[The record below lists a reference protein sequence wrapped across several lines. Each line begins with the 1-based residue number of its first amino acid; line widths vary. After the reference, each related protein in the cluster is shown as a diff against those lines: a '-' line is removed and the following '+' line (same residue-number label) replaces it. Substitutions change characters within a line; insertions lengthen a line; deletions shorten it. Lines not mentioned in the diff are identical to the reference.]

1 MVVPSLHRDRDD
13 NIGAQVLRILSALQS
28 ETAPV
33 VLMGD
38 FNFMPDD
45 KRHGVVSNAY
55 EDSVYVA
62 QSGAD
67 YVETRG
73 TYPVIAGS
81 KPHRRIDY
89 VFLSKGDFA
98 VSNVRVIEGVH
109 AQASDHL
116 GFVADVTL
124 TPRPQ

>member
-38 FNFMPDD
+38 FNFTPDD
-45 KRHGVVSNAY
+45 KRHGVVSNAS

-89 VFLSKGDFA
+89 VFLQRRFCGFECAGD
-98 VSNVRVIEGVH
+98 
-109 AQASDHL
+109 
-116 GFVADVTL
+116 
-124 TPRPQ
+124 